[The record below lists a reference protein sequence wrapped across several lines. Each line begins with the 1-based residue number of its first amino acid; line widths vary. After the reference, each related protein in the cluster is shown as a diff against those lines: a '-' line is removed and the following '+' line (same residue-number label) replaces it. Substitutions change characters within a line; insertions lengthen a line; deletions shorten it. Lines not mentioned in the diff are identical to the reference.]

1 MINSSVLMREL
12 KLVVATTMV
21 ILAVVLAWSWIGTV
35 RVASSAL
42 LVNMTVDDLT
52 RGSTLVAVG
61 TITQQATRPAVEGI
75 GVFTDSTVAVSDVL
89 KGAASS
95 TVVVST
101 RGGRFGNVV
110 AVAKDEPAVEVGQR
124 VLLFLAPRWDGA
136 LEIVGGYQG
145 RYIVRGNEAANE
157 RHSIPVATLLDQIRA
172 SSVGSQR

>member
-1 MINSSVLMREL
+1 MTIKSSVLMREV
-12 KLVVATTMV
+12 KLVVAATMV
-21 ILAVVLAWSWIGTV
+21 ILVIVLAWSWIGTV
-35 RVASSAL
+35 RVGSSAL

-61 TITQQATRPAVEGI
+61 TITQQGTRPAVQGI

-110 AVAKDEPAVEVGQR
+110 AVAEDEPAFEVGQR

-136 LEIVGGYQG
+136 LETVGGYQG
-145 RYIVRGNEAANE
+145 RYVVHGSEAANE
-157 RHSIPVATLLDQIRA
+157 RHSIPVASLLDQIRRA
-172 SSVGSQR
+172 R